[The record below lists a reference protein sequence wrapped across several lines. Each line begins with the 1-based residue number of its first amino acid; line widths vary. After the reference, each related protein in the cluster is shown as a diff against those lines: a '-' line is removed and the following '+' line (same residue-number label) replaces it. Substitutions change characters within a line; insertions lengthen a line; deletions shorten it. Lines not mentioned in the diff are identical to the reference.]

1 MVISGH
7 IKLSIR
13 RQCQLLMLNRS
24 SYYKKPRGEKVENI
38 RVMKRIDEVYLKH
51 PCYGSRRMMH
61 ILNQE
66 GVRISRHRVRRLM
79 QIMGIQAI
87 YQQPRTSLKAPEHKV
102 YPYLLKNLTIE
113 RSNHVWC
120 SDITYVPMRRGFMYL
135 TAIMDWY
142 SRKVLSW
149 RLSNTLDTRF
159 CLESLEEAIGIY
171 GKPDIFNTD
180 QGAQYTSQAFTGSL
194 EKNGIQ
200 ISMDGKGRWV
210 DNVMIERLWR
220 SVKYECLYLQEF
232 DDIRGLNNTL
242 QAWIDFYNKE
252 RPHSTFNG
260 RTPSDVYYENL
271 QKLAA

>member
-1 MVISGH
+1 
-7 IKLSIR
+7 
-13 RQCQLLMLNRS
+13 MLNRS